1 MASDIYNHLSYY
13 SQQGRSILG
22 GIHQGQLKS
31 NTVGAKIVKDLVSMG
46 KDSISNDVGEFIGD
60 LFESSRAKRYGKK
73 LTKSYLNQQEM
84 QATLTVM
91 PQFDVGF
98 QSWFAEIKSFL
109 SQVSIQ
115 KSHLVQP
122 GNSEILLRKL
132 NQVLRYSKTETK
144 IRRLL
149 VVLEE
154 ISSLHLVYN
163 RQLPIKEEAKEIEK
177 KMPYETLQRLENA
190 LREFISK
197 ELSKITTDW
206 WIQRVPP
213 DVREHAEDRKT
224 KSEHLWPWHHE
235 KDLPLIYYVDF
246 PDYFRIITR
255 KDNWKE
261 VFAPIFRDKEAVS
274 TKLRELEPIRNNIAH
289 SREVGAQARE
299 KLEIYAREINAAM
312 KK

>member
-1 MASDIYNHLSYY
+1 M
-13 SQQGRSILG
+13 RP
-22 GIHQGQLKS
+22 
-31 NTVGAKIVKDLVSMG
+31 NTARDVIIKDLVDMG
-46 KDSISNDVGEFIGD
+46 KDIISTGVGEFAAD
-60 LFESSRAKRYGKK
+60 LFEKNRAKRYGRK

-91 PQFDVGF
+91 PQFDVRF

-163 RQLPIKEEAKEIEK
+163 RQLPIKEEAKEKEK

-197 ELSKITTDW
+197 ELSKITSDW

-213 DVREHAEDRKT
+213 DVREHAEERKA
-224 KSEHLWPWHHE
+224 
-235 KDLPLIYYVDF
+235 KD
-246 PDYFRIITR
+246 
-255 KDNWKE
+255 
-261 VFAPIFRDKEAVS
+261 
-274 TKLRELEPIRNNIAH
+274 
-289 SREVGAQARE
+289 E
-299 KLEIYAREINAAM
+299 KL
-312 KK
+312 